1 MMKTQLLGNGYPS
14 LPSLPVQLGFPMPTQ
29 PSLDSLPAS
38 FSSLQLFSPKLFHTS
53 NSLCMGHPPLVTS
66 YISLCTCPR
75 LPKTHLCTG
84 SCWAGACV
92 LRCGLHYQL
101 KETKVR
107 SPVMRGSPRTKATSL
122 NESGNR
128 PVLTGPILTASFHS
142 LPSSF
147 NIVQV
152 RTKAKVF
159 LFFTKYSFHRN

>member
-1 MMKTQLLGNGYPS
+1 MVKTQLLGNGYPS

-101 KETKVR
+101 KEMKVR

-128 PVLTGPILTASFHS
+128 PV
-142 LPSSF
+142 
-147 NIVQV
+147 
-152 RTKAKVF
+152 
-159 LFFTKYSFHRN
+159 